1 MTSDHRNAPR
11 LKETLSTTEVAH
23 YCRVSVVHVN
33 RWIKDGKLKS
43 YRYPGGRNKISKKH
57 FREFLENN
65 GIPVIEEFFDDGCRF
80 KVLIGEDDPD
90 FTRGVRMLIE
100 SRYPEADIEAAADG
114 YEVLLRMGEYKPD
127 LLILDLKMPRI
138 DGLEVCE
145 RLKQLNSSYDC
156 KILAMTGHTQAFS
169 RKKVLSRG
177 ADEYLIKPFDSDEF
191 YRIVDRLVG
200 SRKTRSGSD

>member
-1 MTSDHRNAPR
+1 MAADLRGTPR

-43 YRYPGGRNKISKKH
+43 YRYPGGRNKISKKD

-65 GIPVIEEFFDDGCRF
+65 GIPVIEEFFSSGREL

-90 FTRGVRMLIE
+90 FARAVRMMLLD
-100 SRYPEADIEAAADG
+100 SYPDARVEIAGDG
-114 YEVLLRMGEYKPD
+114 YEVLLRMGEFKPE
-127 LLILDLKMPRI
+127 LLVLDLKMPRI

-145 RLKQLNSSYDC
+145 RLKQRSNSSSC
-156 KILAMTGHTQAFS
+156 KILAVTGHTQAFS
-169 RKKVLSRG
+169 RKKVLASG
-177 ADEYLIKPFDSDEF
+177 ADEYLVKPFDSNEF
-191 YRIVDRLVG
+191 LGKVELLTG
-200 SRKTRSGSD
+200 AARKQAG